1 MKGGL
6 SSGRYSGMPF
16 IGPTS
21 GVPGPGNIG
30 RGVSRPQKS
39 SSGKQVRA
47 KDEVVT
53 GADSVELDRSVHGL
67 SSNEQEDAREDH
79 QKSRYTPSGGKTPP
93 DQTPRL
99 DLAG

>member
-1 MKGGL
+1 
-6 SSGRYSGMPF
+6 MPF

-21 GVPGPGNIG
+21 GVPGPGNVG
-30 RGVSRPQKS
+30 RGLFRPQGA
-39 SSGKQVRA
+39 SGKQVKA

-53 GADSVELDRSVHGL
+53 GADSVELDRAVHGL

-79 QKSRYTPSGGKTPP
+79 QKGGYTPDGKPTKS
-93 DQTPRL
+93 DQKPRL